1 MYLTY
6 RLSIALPLLYSSHVF
21 MPTGRQAMLN
31 KPSRLLIVLA
41 FVLLS
46 QMANAFVDPPT
57 LAPASPTE
65 SQTISVNIRVGQCD
79 ALGEMPGYPQ
89 ITQTANAIR
98 ILLDSYH
105 AFFAEYCN
113 IIVGVRTFPLGTY
126 PAGSYTVQVDR
137 TYEAIL
143 PTRTIV
149 ETLGILPFTV
159 AGSPAPAVLPTTGSI
174 ALLAL
179 FMSILLIAAP
189 ALSRRQL
196 HRNTFHP

>member
-149 ETLGILPFTV
+149 ETLGILPFAVTAPV
-159 AGSPAPAVLPTTGSI
+159 ALPALGFASLF
-174 ALLAL
+174 AL
-179 FMSILLIAAP
+179 FAAILLIAA
-189 ALSRRQL
+189 AVLR
-196 HRNTFHP
+196 HRHLDRNIFNP

>member
-1 MYLTY
+1 M
-6 RLSIALPLLYSSHVF
+6 
-21 MPTGRQAMLN
+21 MLR
-31 KPSRLLIVLA
+31 KILRSTLVLA
-41 FVLLS
+41 FVLSS
-46 QMANAFVDPPT
+46 QMAQAFVDAPT
-57 LAPASPTE
+57 LSPANPTE
-65 SQTISVNIRVGQCD
+65 SQTVSVNIRVGECD
-79 ALGEMPGYPQ
+79 ALGEVPGYPK
-89 ITQTANAIR
+89 ITQTGNAIR
-98 ILLDSYH
+98 ILLDSVHVSYPE
-105 AFFAEYCN
+105 FCN